1 MNQDTML
8 AGVGSDTGVL
18 QGRARRHG
26 QVGNPARPARPAH
39 GLQVAREAFKV
50 QPPPQ
55 AAAAADLPPA
65 LPAPLAAPAPL
76 AVDKRLPPALACD
89 RVLEC
94 MASAYAT
101 ESQARQVVQQLQQA
115 HGLMP
120 AQSVVL
126 HPAQASWL
134 SFKRHARAW
143 SGGLHAQDQCW
154 QADWRLMALLGA
166 LVAGLGGMAWLLLDE
181 YLSGAQSVMMLLLS
195 PLAGAV
201 VGGLCAGLTPDRP
214 QVRHF
219 NRSVRRELAAGRSV
233 VLAHGVP
240 WPQQALVAGLMR
252 EQGVG
257 WCSVSAPW
265 RPL

>member
-26 QVGNPARPARPAH
+26 HTAR
-39 GLQVAREAFKV
+39 LARE
-50 QPPPQ
+50 PQ
-55 AAAAADLPPA
+55 LPREAAPTLPDAKPAADVPQVPH
-65 LPAPLAAPAPL
+65 AAPAPRTPDARFL
-76 AVDKRLPPALACD
+76 PALACD

-94 MASAYAT
+94 MASAYTSEA
-101 ESQARQVVQQLQQA
+101 QARHVAQQLQQA
-115 HGLMP
+115 HGLLP
-120 AQSVVL
+120 AQSLVL

-166 LVAGLGGMAWLLLDE
+166 LVAGLAGMAWLLLDE
-181 YLSGAQSVMMLLLS
+181 NLNGAQSVTMLLLS
-195 PLAGAV
+195 PMAGAV

-219 NRSVRRELAAGRSV
+219 NHSVRRELAAGRSV

-240 WPQQALVAGLMR
+240 WPQQAHVAGLMR